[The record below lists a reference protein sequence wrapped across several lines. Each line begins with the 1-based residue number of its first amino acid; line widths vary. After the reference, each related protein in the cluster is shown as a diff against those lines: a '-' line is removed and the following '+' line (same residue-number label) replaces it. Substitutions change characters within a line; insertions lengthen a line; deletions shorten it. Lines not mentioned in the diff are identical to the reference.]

1 MAEPL
6 RLQQRLGSDV
16 VLSEGQRTALNQ
28 LRRIADTDRSA
39 VRIIG
44 VNEGAAAGAA
54 LVVHITLDCSRH
66 EHVEGGLRLHDREG
80 ITLLIPAGFPFN
92 PPEPITAHTRFQGFG
107 HVHWGHWLCLYVSP
121 ETQWNPSQG
130 MFGFIAQLDEW
141 LRRGA
146 RNELDLPEAPLHPPI
161 AYTVASTSVCINADT
176 PDRGHWPWFGAAVL
190 TETKP
195 GLLEVDD
202 WQPVHA
208 VPKDASFA
216 PTVLLDFELPY
227 EYPRTVEHLL
237 LHLDVKGLS
246 SNRVLAHLML
256 ASERVAQG
264 VPLYVG
270 IGTPS
275 RGIAGDLA
283 QRRQHLTF
291 WEIEAGDVVILRNAS
306 LACGISSHYRDRE
319 TPEEIQTLIDAV
331 WETLVAWRKKARVRW
346 CHVMENRPEI
356 LTRRDEGTPMDW
368 FRGKRVALWGCGA
381 IGGQIAEHLARAGVA
396 ELTLYDRARVN
407 PGILV
412 RQNFAK
418 SDVNES
424 KAEALAQ
431 RIQSIAPAVT
441 VTAKIENV
449 FSRTLSTTDWDA
461 DVDVVIDATAS
472 LRVRSKLEARI
483 KDHEPRIPV
492 AGVMLSASAEHAVAV
507 LAPAAYR
514 AGTLDVFRRLGLAA
528 INRGWLSDWAK
539 SFWTDDAVQ
548 GLRQPEPGCSD
559 PTFVASHADVSALSA
574 RALNAIATSLA
585 EGGETASGFLIS
597 QSSDQREHRF
607 RFRPHIRWVAGGLD
621 FRMSAAAWRDM
632 TGWIRAGARERSP
645 QHETGGLLFGAF
657 DETLGIAWITNVSG
671 PPADSSFAVEHFVCG
686 TQGTKELCQDYENR
700 THRIVRYVGTWHS
713 HPISIAEP
721 SPTDYAGIGAIF
733 ATAPEDSAHQLMVI
747 VGHASDEHPEIGAYA
762 FEKSE
767 LAAHRTEMGMAI
779 AVRGGVTI
787 PPPVAPF
794 DKTIGLSLSGGG
806 SRAVAF
812 HLGTLRALEDLN
824 LLHEVDIVSGVSGG
838 SVITGLFGYSDAP
851 FADIDR
857 NTVAFLRRG
866 LVRPALKKLFHPARA
881 VPLALNFFT
890 VALPTLVIDTA
901 AAIASFTASLFPVF
915 RPAARAVSRFSWPL
929 RRRYS
934 RTNVVADAMADVVGT
949 QNCDAPTRQGKSIVF
964 NACEL
969 RTGTA
974 FRMSN
979 ERFSAWRF
987 GWAPASELRVA
998 DAVTAS
1004 AAYPPFLP
1012 PFDWVRPFER
1022 DGKTMTHRA
1031 IVTDGG
1037 VFENMGVSV
1046 MEPGRDAKFSL
1057 ISYSPDIIIASDAG
1071 AGQFTGEIVPSSWP
1085 KRMTQVVSAVMR
1097 KVQDATK
1104 ARLHDYARTGQIDA
1118 FVYAALG
1125 QIDRR
1130 VPLKPA
1136 NWVDREEV
1144 VHYPTDFSVMSQE
1157 DIQRL
1162 SGRGEA
1168 ITRALTTQYL
1178 LSD

>member
-1 MAEPL
+1 MAAPS
-6 RLQQRLGSDV
+6 RPQRRSDSDV
-16 VLSEGQRTALNQ
+16 ALSEGQRTALNQ

-44 VNEGAAAGAA
+44 VNEGTADGAA

-80 ITLLIPAGFPFN
+80 ITLLIPVDFPFS
-92 PPEPITAHTRFQGFG
+92 PPEPITAHTRFHGFG

-121 ETQWNPSQG
+121 ETQWNPSRG
-130 MFGFIAQLDEW
+130 MFGFLEQLNEW
-141 LRRGA
+141 LRRDA

-161 AYTVASTSVCINADT
+161 AYTVASTSVCVNADT

-195 GLLEVDD
+195 GLLEVNA
-202 WQPVHA
+202 WQPAHSVPDA
-208 VPKDASFA
+208 VSFA

-227 EYPRTVEHLL
+227 EYPRSVEHLL
-237 LHLDVKGLS
+237 LHLDVKGLPS
-246 SNRVLAHLML
+246 SRVLAHLML
-256 ASERVAQG
+256 ASERIAQG
-264 VPLYVG
+264 APLYVG

-291 WEIEAGDVVILRNAS
+291 WEIEADDVAKLRNAS
-306 LACGISSHYRDRE
+306 RACDISNYYQGRE
-319 TPEEIQTLIDAV
+319 TPEEIRALIDAV
-331 WETLVAWRKKARVRW
+331 WETLIAWRKNARVRW

-356 LTRRDEGTPMDW
+356 LSRRDEGTPMDW

-381 IGGQIAEHLARAGVA
+381 IGGQIAEHAARAGVA

-418 SDVNES
+418 SDINET

-431 RIQSIAPAVT
+431 RIKCIAPEVT
-441 VTAKIENV
+441 VTAKVENV
-449 FSRTLSTTDWDA
+449 YSRTLSTTDWDA

-492 AGVMLSASAEHAVAV
+492 AAVMLSASAEHAVAV

-514 AGTLDVFRRLGLAA
+514 AGSLDALRRLGLAA
-528 INRGWLSDWAK
+528 FNRGWLSDWAK
-539 SFWTDDAVQ
+539 AFWTDDAVQ

-559 PTFVASHADVSALSA
+559 PTFVASHADVAALSA
-574 RALNAIATSLA
+574 QALNAIATALA

-597 QSSDQREHRF
+597 RSPDQREHRF

-621 FRMSAAAWRDM
+621 FRLSAAAWRDM

-645 QHETGGLLFGAF
+645 LHETGGLLFGAF
-657 DETLGIAWITNVSG
+657 DETLEIAWIDNVSG
-671 PPADSSFAVEHFVCG
+671 PPADSSFAAEHFVCG
-686 TQGTKELCQDYENR
+686 TQGTKELCEDYEYR

-713 HPISIAEP
+713 HPDSIAEP
-721 SPTDYAGIGAIF
+721 SRTDYEGIGAIF
-733 ATAPEDSAHQLMVI
+733 ATALEDSAHQLMVI
-747 VGHASDEHPEIGAYA
+747 VGHASDEQPEIGAYA
-762 FEKSE
+762 FEKRE

-787 PPPVAPF
+787 PPPVAPL

-812 HLGTLRALEDLN
+812 HLGALRALEDLN
-824 LLHEVDIVSGVSGG
+824 LLDEVDIVSGVSGG
-838 SVITGLFGYSDAP
+838 SVMTGLLGYSDAP

-857 NTVAFLRRG
+857 NAIAFLRRG
-866 LVRPALKKLFHPARA
+866 LVRPALKKLLYPARA
-881 VPLALNFFT
+881 MRLALNFFA

-901 AAIASFTASLFPVF
+901 AAIASFTASLFPTF
-915 RPAARAVSRFSWPL
+915 RPAAKAVSRFYWPL

-934 RTNVVADAMADVVGT
+934 RTHVVADAMADVVGT

-979 ERFSAWRF
+979 ERFTTWRY

-1012 PFDWVRPFER
+1012 PFDWMRPFER
-1022 DGKTMTHRA
+1022 DGKTKTHRA

-1046 MEPGRDAKFSL
+1046 MEPGRDAQFSL
-1057 ISYSPDIIIASDAG
+1057 ISYNPDIIIASDAG

-1144 VHYPTDFSVMSQE
+1144 VHYPTDFSVMSEE
-1157 DIQRL
+1157 DILRL

-1168 ITRALTTQYL
+1168 ITRALATQYL

>member
-1 MAEPL
+1 MAPPL
-6 RLQQRLGSDV
+6 RPQRRSGSDV
-16 VLSEGQRTALNQ
+16 ALSEGQRTALNQ

-44 VNEGAAAGAA
+44 VDEGAAPGAP
-54 LVVHITLDCSRH
+54 LIVHITLDCSRH

-80 ITLLIPAGFPFN
+80 ITLSIPADFPFN
-92 PPEPITAHTRFQGFG
+92 PPEPITAHTRFHGFG
-107 HVHWGHWLCLYVSP
+107 HVHWGQWLCLYVSP
-121 ETQWNPSQG
+121 ETQWNPSRG
-130 MFGFIAQLDEW
+130 MFGFIAQLNEW

-161 AYTVASTSVCINADT
+161 AYTVASTSVCVNADT
-176 PDRGHWPWFGAAVL
+176 PDRAHWPWFGAAVL

-195 GLLEVDD
+195 GLLEVND

-208 VPKDASFA
+208 VPDAVSFA

-237 LHLDVKGLS
+237 LYLDVKGLPS
-246 SNRVLAHLML
+246 SRVLAHLML

-275 RGIAGDLA
+275 RGIAGDLPR
-283 QRRQHLTF
+283 RRQHLTF
-291 WEIEAGDVVILRNAS
+291 WEIEAGDVAKLRNAS
-306 LACGISSHYRDRE
+306 LACDISSHYQGRE
-319 TPEEIQTLIDAV
+319 TPEEIQALIDAV
-331 WETLVAWRKKARVRW
+331 WETLIAWRKNARVRW

-356 LTRRDEGTPMDW
+356 LTRRDEGTPMEW

-396 ELTLYDRARVN
+396 ELTLCDRARVN

-418 SDVNES
+418 SDINES
-424 KAEALAQ
+424 KAEALAR
-431 RIQSIAPAVT
+431 RIRSVAPAVT
-441 VTAKIENV
+441 VTAKVENV

-492 AGVMLSASAEHAVAV
+492 AAVMLSASAEHAVAV

-514 AGTLDVFRRLGLAA
+514 AGPLDVFRRLGLAA
-528 INRGWLSDWAK
+528 FNRGWLSDWAK
-539 SFWTDDAVQ
+539 AFWTDDAVQ

-559 PTFVASHADVSALSA
+559 PTFVASHADVAALSA

-597 QSSDQREHRF
+597 QSSAQREHGF

-621 FRMSAAAWRDM
+621 FRISAAAWRDM

-671 PPADSSFAVEHFVCG
+671 PPADSSFAAEHFVCG
-686 TQGTKELCQDYENR
+686 TQGTKELCGDYEDR

-713 HPISIAEP
+713 HPVSIAEP

-747 VGHASDEHPEIGAYA
+747 VGHASEEQPEIGAYA
-762 FEKSE
+762 FEKRE
-767 LAAHRTEMGMAI
+767 LAAHRAGMAMAI
-779 AVRGGVTI
+779 EVRGGVTI

-794 DKTIGLSLSGGG
+794 DKTVGLSLSGGG

-838 SVITGLFGYSDAP
+838 SVMTGLLGYSDAP

-857 NTVAFLRRG
+857 NAVAFLRRG
-866 LVRPALKKLFHPARA
+866 LVRPALKKLLHPARA
-881 VPLALNFFT
+881 LSLALNFFA
-890 VALPTLVIDTA
+890 VALPTLAIDAA
-901 AAIASFTASLFPVF
+901 AAIASFTASLFPAL
-915 RPAARAVSRFSWPL
+915 RPAANVVSRFSWPL
-929 RRRYS
+929 PRRYS
-934 RTNVVADAMADVVGT
+934 RTHVIADTMADLVGT

-974 FRMSN
+974 FRMNN
-979 ERFSAWRF
+979 ERFGTWRY
-987 GWAPASELRVA
+987 GSAPASELRVA

-1012 PFDWVRPFER
+1012 PFDWMRPFER
-1022 DGKTMTHRA
+1022 DGKTRTHRV

-1037 VFENMGVSV
+1037 VFENLGVSV
-1046 MEPGRDAKFSL
+1046 MEPGRDARFSV
-1057 ISYSPDIIIASDAG
+1057 IAYNPDIIIASDAG
-1071 AGQFTGEIVPSSWP
+1071 AGQFTGETVPRSWP
-1085 KRMTQVVSAVMR
+1085 IRMTRVVAAVMR

-1104 ARLHDYARTGQIDA
+1104 TRLHDYARTGQIDA

-1136 NWVDREEV
+1136 NWVDRKEV
-1144 VHYPTDFSVMSQE
+1144 IHYPTDFSAMSQ
-1157 DIQRL
+1157 DDVLRL

-1168 ITRALTTQYL
+1168 ITRALVTQYL
-1178 LSD
+1178 LGD